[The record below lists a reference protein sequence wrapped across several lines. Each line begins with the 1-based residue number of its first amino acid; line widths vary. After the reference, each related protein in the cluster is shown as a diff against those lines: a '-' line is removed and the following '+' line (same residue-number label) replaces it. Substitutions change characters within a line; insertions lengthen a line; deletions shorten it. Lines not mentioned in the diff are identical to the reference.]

1 MSIRTPYQE
10 EIVARY
16 RRVAA
21 MPDGLFFFTFP
32 LRRRAVDQLRLAPGN
47 AVLEVGCGSG
57 ANFALL
63 VRAVGPAGRVVGVD
77 LSPEMVVAARG
88 RVRRHAWTNVQVIE
102 SPAEDMR
109 LDGLFDGLLLFAM
122 HDVLTSPAA
131 ITRSLQHV
139 RPGGRV
145 VVVSPALTARLPGKL
160 LNPLAAMVFRRFAV
174 SQADR
179 EQPWR
184 LLAEQVPDLRVE
196 RLGPG
201 LLFLAVGQVH

>member
-1 MSIRTPYQE
+1 VNIRTPYQA

-32 LRRRAVDQLRLAPGN
+32 LRRRAIDQLHLAPGSS
-47 AVLEVGCGSG
+47 VLEVGCGSG
-57 ANFALL
+57 ANFAFLIG
-63 VRAVGPAGRVVGVD
+63 AVGPSGRVVGVD
-77 LSPEMVVAARG
+77 LSPEMVAAAQA
-88 RVRRHAWTNVQVIE
+88 RVRRHAWSNVQVIE

-109 LDGLFDGLLLFAM
+109 LDGHFDGLLLFAM
-122 HDVLTSPAA
+122 HDVLTSQAA
-131 ITRSLQHV
+131 LTRSLEHV

-145 VVVSPALTARLPGKL
+145 VVVSPALADRFPGKL

-174 SQADR
+174 SQAYR

-184 LLAEQVPDLRVE
+184 LLAEQVPGLRVE

-201 LLFLAVGQVH
+201 LLFMAVGQVR